1 MFAFQIFVLFL
12 VGVSESFESE
22 ISASCSDEV
31 NHWQQLYSWWNDEMS
46 IKKPIKCR
54 APQNWNFQKNEK
66 MVKKILPIFNDRIL
80 VRSYPCQQLIDET
93 SIKFLFTG
101 KTEDGV
107 LTGPGRLILSG
118 KGIQD
123 SNEACLRVNRI
134 MVWFFSTELFTDIF
148 LIQLCLFLYIFHKLH
163 IHYIKKLSFLVYI
176 LTYV

>member
-1 MFAFQIFVLFL
+1 MIAFKFFVLFL
-12 VGVSESFESE
+12 VSVSESFESE
-22 ISASCSDEV
+22 INASCSDEV

-66 MVKKILPIFNDRIL
+66 MAKKILPIFNDQIL

-134 MVWFFSTELFTDIF
+134 MV
-148 LIQLCLFLYIFHKLH
+148 
-163 IHYIKKLSFLVYI
+163 
-176 LTYV
+176 